1 MRLYLYTLLR
11 VTLLH
16 FDFDI
21 LLPKLHIVRR
31 RTEKKKSPRLTIT
44 FYSYHVSMLL
54 WHLTVINYCDDV
66 TLPYWLWGCFISSL
80 ILSINIRDSKSQHA
94 NAEIVINKIS
104 GKWYK
109 KYQWKCE
116 KYVVEV
122 GLF

>member
-1 MRLYLYTLLR
+1 MPKNYILCQEEPNGGKKTL
-11 VTLLH
+11 
-16 FDFDI
+16 
-21 LLPKLHIVRR
+21 
-31 RTEKKKSPRLTIT
+31 RLTIT
-44 FYSYHVSMLL
+44 FYSYHVSISMLL

-66 TLPYWLWGCFISSL
+66 TLPYWFVWLL
-80 ILSINIRDSKSQHA
+80 HILCDIVDKYTGLSEPTCER
-94 NAEIVINKIS
+94 AEIVINKIS